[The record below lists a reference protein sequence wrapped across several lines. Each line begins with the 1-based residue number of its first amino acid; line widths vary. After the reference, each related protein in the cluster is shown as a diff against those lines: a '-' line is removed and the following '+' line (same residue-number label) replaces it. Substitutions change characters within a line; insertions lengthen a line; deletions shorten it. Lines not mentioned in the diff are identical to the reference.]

1 MGGKRPSNI
10 LLTGRPG
17 CGKTTLL
24 VRLAERLAPRR
35 LAGFYTEEIRE
46 GGRRTGFGVRTFGG
60 AEGVLSSVRF
70 TRGPRVGRYRVD
82 VEGFESVAVPELE
95 RPLEEVDL
103 FLVDEIGKMECF
115 SRRFVEAMRRLLDAP
130 VPLVATVARKGGGF
144 IAEVRQR
151 PDVALLE
158 VTRENRDDLP
168 RRLCRMLGA
177 GNRIRSP

>member
-1 MGGKRPSNI
+1 MEQRHATNI

-17 CGKTTLL
+17 CGKTTVI
-24 VRLAERLAPRR
+24 VRLAECLAGRR
-35 LAGFYTEEIRE
+35 IAGFYTQEVRE

-60 AEGVLSSVRF
+60 AEGTLSSVHF

-82 VEGFESVAVPELE
+82 VEGFEAVIAPELWTPPE
-95 RPLEEVDL
+95 QVNL

-115 SRRFVEAMRRLLDAP
+115 SRRFVAAMRRILDAP
-130 VPLVATVARKGGGF
+130 VPVVATVAMKGGGF

-158 VTRENRDDLP
+158 VTHQNRDALP
-168 RRLCRMLGA
+168 RDLARRFTA
-177 GNRIRSP
+177 